1 MTKKIKK
8 TIIFGIGNH
17 ENVNYLIVE
26 KRKDFLE
33 FINRLFASIDNKIN
47 MEYYLTDYTKGKIKE
62 TKINELKYTDY
73 HESRQSSKIKLDIFY
88 GKRRIFLTIQT
99 SESTRSKLMNKLED
113 LATFT
118 KYKRK

>member
-62 TKINELKYTDY
+62 TKINVLKYTDY